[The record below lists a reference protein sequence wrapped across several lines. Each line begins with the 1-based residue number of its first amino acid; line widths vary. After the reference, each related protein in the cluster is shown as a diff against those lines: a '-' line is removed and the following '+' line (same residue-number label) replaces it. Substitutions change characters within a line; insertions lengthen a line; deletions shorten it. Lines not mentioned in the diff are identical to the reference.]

1 MRSLFCLTVLA
12 AAAAAATPLAAQTVI
27 KMPPRSSAV
36 TEAAGT
42 ITAADVARRINII
55 ADDSM
60 MGRDTPSPGL
70 ELTAAYIA
78 AQFKAFGLAPAG
90 DSNGYLQRYP
100 LIRRRLK
107 VEESYMQ
114 AAEVDGMGLVVLP
127 YATSVRHHVGQ
138 ITGEPITGS
147 MVFLGGP
154 PDPEKFPADSVLKD
168 KFLMWVMDWATVD
181 QTADAVMMKAMSAG
195 MAGVI
200 GISNRSKEEVAREAA
215 RAARVQVSRPS
226 AEGQAYVIPPG
237 VEITETAVVE
247 QVPEAQQTFDE
258 LRAATVTTVFPF
270 PEWEATVMAADTV
283 LGPAS
288 APNVVAILE
297 GTDPVLKHEYLVY
310 SGHMDHIGISPGQP
324 DSINNGADDDA
335 SGTVG
340 VIELAEAF
348 IRPGARPKRSVIFLT
363 VSGEEKGLWGSDYF
377 ASNPPVPL
385 EQMVANINLDM
396 IGRNWPDTIV
406 AIGREHS
413 DLGQTL
419 AEVNAAHPELG
430 MTVIDDPWPEE
441 NFFRRSDHF
450 NFARNGVPILF
461 FFNGN
466 HPDYHGTGDSPD
478 KINAEKEARIVK
490 LLFYLGQEIANA
502 PERPQWDPASYSE
515 IVEPMGE

>member
-1 MRSLFCLTVLA
+1 MRYLLCLSILT
-12 AAAAAATPLAAQTVI
+12 AAAATPLAAQTAT
-27 KMPPRSSAV
+27 KLQPPSKAV

-42 ITAADVARRINII
+42 ITAADVARRVGII

-70 ELTAAYIA
+70 EQTAAYIA
-78 AQFKAFGLAPAG
+78 AQFKAFGLEPAG
-90 DSNGYLQRYP
+90 DEGGYLQRYP

-107 VEESYMQ
+107 VEDSYMQ
-114 AAEVDGMGLVVLP
+114 AAEVDGMGLVILP
-127 YATSVRHHVGQ
+127 YATSAIHHVGAL
-138 ITGEPITGS
+138 TGEPITGS

-154 PDPEKFPADSVLKD
+154 PDPEKFPADSVLKG

-181 QTADAVMMKAMSAG
+181 QAADGIMMKAMSAG

-200 GISNRSKEEVAREAA
+200 GISNRDTAVVRREAE

-226 AEGQAYVIPPG
+226 TEGQAYVIPPG
-237 VEITETAVVE
+237 VEVPEAAIVE

-283 LGPAS
+283 LGPTS

-297 GTDPVLKHEYLVY
+297 GSDPVLKHEYLVY
-310 SGHMDHIGISPGQP
+310 SAHMDHIGISPGQP

-348 IRPGARPKRSVIFLT
+348 SRPGARPKRSVIFLA
-363 VSGEEKGLWGSDYF
+363 VSGEEKGLWGSDYYT
-377 ASNPPVPL
+377 ANPPVSL
-385 EQMVANINLDM
+385 HQMVANINLDM

-406 AIGREHS
+406 AIGPEHS

-419 AEVNAAHPELG
+419 AQVNTAHPELG

-466 HPDYHGTGDSPD
+466 HPDYHGVGDSPD
-478 KINAEKEARIVK
+478 KINAEKESRIVK
-490 LLFYLGQEIANA
+490 LLFYVGQAVANA
-502 PERPQWDPASYSE
+502 DERPKWNPESYAK
-515 IVEPMGE
+515 IVEPAEE